1 MSIRKKILLIAIAP
15 VLILGILSII
25 FTFTIMKNTM
35 MNEIE
40 EALRGTAAATL
51 AAYDQNTGDYLKASN
66 GDIWK
71 GSYNISKS
79 ESLVDRIKE
88 NTGMDVTF
96 FYGSERIMT
105 SAVDSNGDRIL
116 DSVAGDVIVENVL
129 NNGNNYFSKAVS
141 IDGTLNYGYYMPVYQ
156 NGSSDI
162 VGMVFV
168 GTNKEEKDA
177 VIRNIMM
184 IIGAAVCIVMVVC
197 AGIAIKMSYSL
208 SKDIKI
214 SIDVVKEVAGGNL
227 DIWVDDRLMKKKDEV
242 GELSRITVTLRDT
255 MKSVIKDISSNAKTI
270 LEAGNNLKEV
280 ADKTSVTM
288 EEVRSAVAIVTQN
301 SGEQAQHS
309 KNTSEYMKIMGND
322 ITETSDEVEL
332 LSNNAISMQQS
343 GKQAQETLVKLC
355 TINKDVENIINEV
368 QTQTEQTNNSI
379 QEIHSATE
387 LISSIAEQTNM
398 LSLNASIEAARAGES
413 GRGFAVVAEQIKK
426 LADESKTSSKEIDKT
441 SKELIE
447 ASQKS
452 VEVMKQMQ
460 AIITSQSESMNETQN
475 VVESVLNAIE
485 SSMDSIGLIKT
496 KAKKLE
502 NSRNEVQQMKN
513 EKFLSGKAV
522 SQLSETSQHNVEETI
537 KTHDETV
544 EVADT
549 FKDVAQSAKRLQ
561 QIAGQ
566 LADSVDYFKI

>member
-197 AGIAIKMSYSL
+197 AGIAIKMSSSL

-332 LSNNAISMQQS
+332 LSNNATSMQQS

-502 NSRNEVQQMKN
+502 NSRNEVIQ
-513 EKFLSGKAV
+513 AV

>member
-141 IDGTLNYGYYMPVYQ
+141 IDGTLNYGYYMTVYQ

-197 AGIAIKMSYSL
+197 AGIAIKMSSSL

-502 NSRNEVQQMKN
+502 NSRNEVIQ
-513 EKFLSGKAV
+513 AV

>member
-197 AGIAIKMSYSL
+197 AGIAIKMSSSL

-502 NSRNEVQQMKN
+502 NSRNEVIQ
-513 EKFLSGKAV
+513 AV
-522 SQLSETSQHNVEETI
+522 SQLSETSQHNVEENI

>member
-129 NNGNNYFSKAVS
+129 NSGNNYFSKAVS

-168 GTNKEEKDA
+168 GTDKEEKDA

-184 IIGAAVCIVMVVC
+184 IIGASVCIVMAVC
-197 AGIAIKMSYSL
+197 AGIAIKMSSSL

-242 GELSRITVTLRDT
+242 GELSKITVTLRDT

-309 KNTSEYMKIMGND
+309 KNTSEYMKVMGND

-332 LSNNAISMQQS
+332 LSNNALSMQQS
-343 GKQAQETLVKLC
+343 GKQAQETLFKLC

-368 QTQTEQTNNSI
+368 QTQTEQTNTSI
-379 QEIHSATE
+379 QEIRSTTE

-502 NSRNEVQQMKN
+502 NSRNEVIQ
-513 EKFLSGKAV
+513 AV

-566 LADSVDYFKI
+566 LADSVDYFNI

>member
-197 AGIAIKMSYSL
+197 AGIAIKMSSSL

-452 VEVMKQMQ
+452 VEVMKQMR

-475 VVESVLNAIE
+475 VVESVLIAIE

-502 NSRNEVQQMKN
+502 NSRNEVIQ
-513 EKFLSGKAV
+513 AV

>member
-184 IIGAAVCIVMVVC
+184 IIGAAVWIVMVVC
-197 AGIAIKMSYSL
+197 AGIAIKMSSSL

-502 NSRNEVQQMKN
+502 NSRNEVIQ
-513 EKFLSGKAV
+513 AV

>member
-129 NNGNNYFSKAVS
+129 NSGNNYFSKAVS

-168 GTNKEEKDA
+168 GTDKEEKDA

-184 IIGAAVCIVMVVC
+184 IIGASVCIVMAVC
-197 AGIAIKMSYSL
+197 AGIAIKMSSSL

-242 GELSRITVTLRDT
+242 GELSKITVTLRDT

-309 KNTSEYMKIMGND
+309 KNTSEYMKVMGND

-332 LSNNAISMQQS
+332 LSNNALSMQQS
-343 GKQAQETLVKLC
+343 GKQAQETLFKLC

-368 QTQTEQTNNSI
+368 QTQTEQTNTSI
-379 QEIHSATE
+379 QEIRSATE

-502 NSRNEVQQMKN
+502 NSRNEVIQ
-513 EKFLSGKAV
+513 AV

>member
-197 AGIAIKMSYSL
+197 AGIAIKMSSSL

-214 SIDVVKEVAGGNL
+214 SIGVVKEVAGGNL

-502 NSRNEVQQMKN
+502 NSRNEVIQ
-513 EKFLSGKAV
+513 AV

>member
-129 NNGNNYFSKAVS
+129 NSGNNYFSKAVS

-168 GTNKEEKDA
+168 GTDKEEKDA

-184 IIGAAVCIVMVVC
+184 IIGASVCIVMAVC
-197 AGIAIKMSYSL
+197 AGIAIKMSSSL

-242 GELSRITVTLRDT
+242 GELSKITVTLRDT

-288 EEVRSAVAIVTQN
+288 AEVRSAVAIVTQN

-309 KNTSEYMKIMGND
+309 KNTSEYMKVMGND

-332 LSNNAISMQQS
+332 LSNNALSMQQS
-343 GKQAQETLVKLC
+343 GKQAQETLFKLC

-368 QTQTEQTNNSI
+368 QTQTEQTNTSI
-379 QEIHSATE
+379 QEIRSTTE

-502 NSRNEVQQMKN
+502 NSRNEVIQ
-513 EKFLSGKAV
+513 AV

>member
-197 AGIAIKMSYSL
+197 AGIAIKMSSSL

-398 LSLNASIEAARAGES
+398 LSLNASIEAVRAGES

-502 NSRNEVQQMKN
+502 NSRNEVIQ
-513 EKFLSGKAV
+513 AV

>member
-129 NNGNNYFSKAVS
+129 NSGNNYFSKAVS

-168 GTNKEEKDA
+168 GTDKEEKDA

-184 IIGAAVCIVMVVC
+184 IIGASVCIVMAVC
-197 AGIAIKMSYSL
+197 AGIAIKMSSSL

-242 GELSRITVTLRDT
+242 GELSKITVTLRDT

-309 KNTSEYMKIMGND
+309 KNTSEYMKVMGND

-332 LSNNAISMQQS
+332 LSNNALSMQQS
-343 GKQAQETLVKLC
+343 GKQAQETLFKLC

-368 QTQTEQTNNSI
+368 QTQTEQTNTSI
-379 QEIHSATE
+379 QEIRSTTE

-452 VEVMKQMQ
+452 VEVMEQMQ

-502 NSRNEVQQMKN
+502 NSRNEVIQ
-513 EKFLSGKAV
+513 AV

>member
-129 NNGNNYFSKAVS
+129 NSGNNYFSKAVS

-168 GTNKEEKDA
+168 GTDKEEKDA

-184 IIGAAVCIVMVVC
+184 IIGASVCIVMAVC
-197 AGIAIKMSYSL
+197 AGIAIKMSSSL

-227 DIWVDDRLMKKKDEV
+227 GILVDDRLMKKKDEV
-242 GELSRITVTLRDT
+242 GELSKITVTLRDT

-309 KNTSEYMKIMGND
+309 KNTSEYMKVMGND

-332 LSNNAISMQQS
+332 LSNNALSMQQS
-343 GKQAQETLVKLC
+343 GKQAQETLFKLC

-368 QTQTEQTNNSI
+368 QTQTEQTNTSI
-379 QEIHSATE
+379 QEIRSTTE

-502 NSRNEVQQMKN
+502 NSRNEVIQ
-513 EKFLSGKAV
+513 AV

>member
-129 NNGNNYFSKAVS
+129 NSGNNYFSKAVS

-168 GTNKEEKDA
+168 GTDKEEKDA

-184 IIGAAVCIVMVVC
+184 IIGASVCIVMAVC
-197 AGIAIKMSYSL
+197 AGIAIKMSSSL

-242 GELSRITVTLRDT
+242 GELSKITVTLRDT

-309 KNTSEYMKIMGND
+309 KNTSEYMKVMGND

-332 LSNNAISMQQS
+332 LSNNALSMQQS

-368 QTQTEQTNNSI
+368 QTQTEQTNTSI

-502 NSRNEVQQMKN
+502 NSRNEVIQ
-513 EKFLSGKAV
+513 AV